1 MASTAPPRADRE
13 GPGLTPGERQ
23 ALALLA
29 GDLRRIFG
37 VDLHAL
43 VAYGLPRADGEPL
56 HTLALVERVAFEH
69 LAACAPVAET
79 WRRAG
84 LAVPLLLGREEF
96 ARTLDVF
103 PLEYH
108 AIITNHVVVEGGDP
122 FEGLRVAESDRRRAC
137 EQQAKS
143 HLIHL
148 REGFLEGS
156 REPRDVARL
165 IVASA
170 PGFRA
175 LLSAIGELDEGA
187 APGSDDRIAAGAERR
202 IGIPARVVLDVLTYE
217 RQATSAADPT
227 ALFAEYLAAVEQ
239 VWSYVDAWRRA

>member
-1 MASTAPPRADRE
+1 M
-13 GPGLTPGERQ
+13 
-23 ALALLA
+23 LAA
-29 GDLRRIFG
+29 DLRRIFG
-37 VDLHAL
+37 VDLHGL
-43 VAYGLPRADGEPL
+43 VAYGFAGSAGDEPL

-69 LAACAPVAET
+69 LAACAPAAET

-84 LAVPLLLGREEF
+84 LAVPLLLGRGEF
-96 ARTLDVF
+96 ARTLDIF

-108 AIITNHVVVEGGDP
+108 TILEDHVVIEGPDP

-165 IVASA
+165 ITLSA
-170 PGFRA
+170 PAFRTLLVNIAQLDGADAGSSDEA
-175 LLSAIGELDEGA
+175 LA
-187 APGSDDRIAAGAERR
+187 AAADRS
-202 IGIPARVVLDVLTYE
+202 IGIPARVVLDVLAYE
-217 RQATSAADPT
+217 RQATAAADPT
-227 ALFAEYLAAVEQ
+227 SLFAEYLAAVEQ
-239 VWSYVDAWRRA
+239 VWTYVDAWRHG